1 MTQPLPIR
9 SAFVTGATGL
19 LGNNL
24 VRLLHSRGVA
34 VRALV
39 RSREKAEQLFGRLP
53 VELVTGDI
61 QDIPAFSGALRER
74 RHFFTR
80 PPTSQKAIA
89 AGSIGIVSIASMFE
103 AQKTGSPTLIQ
114 PGSAGRPHQFRRG
127 ARWRI

>member
-61 QDIPAFSGALRER
+61 RTFRLFLEPFAER

-89 AGSIGIVSIASMFE
+89 AGSIGIVSIAS
-103 AQKTGSPTLIQ
+103 LIQ
-114 PGSAGRPHQFRRG
+114 PESVP
-127 ARWRI
+127 